1 MEMKN
6 STFFFL
12 FSIPSR
18 LFLIKKLVN
27 IELKHN
33 SEIIKSEMTKIL
45 ENEQIYIN
53 KKFINNINL
62 KELNIYISKY
72 ELIPKEN
79 EEIKIKIKYLKKDL
93 ISNQYYDILPK
104 ENKFFFFEEFKL
116 NQLLRVVSEKFL
128 EENVKN
134 FLDKN

>member
-1 MEMKN
+1 MEIKN

-18 LFLIKKLVN
+18 LMLSKDLVN
-27 IELKHN
+27 IELKHK

-53 KKFINNINL
+53 KKFTHTINL

-93 ISNQYYDILPK
+93 ISSQYYDILPK
-104 ENKFFFFEEFKL
+104 ENKFFFF
-116 NQLLRVVSEKFL
+116 
-128 EENVKN
+128 
-134 FLDKN
+134 